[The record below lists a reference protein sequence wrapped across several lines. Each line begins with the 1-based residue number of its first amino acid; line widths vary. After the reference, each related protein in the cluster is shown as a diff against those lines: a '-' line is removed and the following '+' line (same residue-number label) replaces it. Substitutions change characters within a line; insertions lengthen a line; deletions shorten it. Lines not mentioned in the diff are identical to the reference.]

1 VRNYRVATW
10 RAGWQSGECGRNAWR
25 RSEPGDERNVRPWP
39 RWSVLVVRVRFNVEP
54 GPGLDVNGS
63 VVSFPT
69 DREPHRVCWPGAV
82 VDG

>member
-1 VRNYRVATW
+1 
-10 RAGWQSGECGRNAWR
+10 
-25 RSEPGDERNVRPWP
+25 VRPWP